1 MKKFVIYLIAF
12 IIVSIIAFL
21 SFYYININLPYDKEG
36 EVQAVV
42 IEPGASLKNI
52 AQELKHE
59 KLIQSSN
66 LFILYARNKNLQSK
80 LQAGVYSLS
89 QDMSIKNIVAKI
101 SQGKVNSQEISVKL
115 LEGWTNKQMAIYL
128 EKEGHWEKDEW
139 LDLVGWPQI
148 DYSKNN
154 KFPDLP
160 NYKKDYKFL
169 ESKPDYYSLE
179 GYLFPDTYKIY
190 KNSEP
195 QDLVIKML
203 NNFNNKLSPQM
214 RADIKEQNRT
224 IHEII
229 TMASLIEKEATI
241 KYNDAGFP
249 ISTSI
254 EEAKIISGI
263 FWDRIARGQALQSC
277 ASLAYILGEYKTVYS
292 KEDTQIESPYNTYQ
306 NVGLPPTPVGNP
318 GIAAIKAAIYPVYTE
333 YNYFLSP
340 VGDDKTLFSTTYN
353 EHLQKKSQFID

>member
-1 MKKFVIYLIAF
+1 MKKFILYLVAF

-21 SFYYININLPYDKEG
+21 SFYYININLPYDKDG
-36 EVQAVV
+36 EVQAIT
-42 IEPGASLKNI
+42 IESGTSLKSI
-52 AQELKHE
+52 AQELKEE

-80 LQAGVYSLS
+80 LQAGVYNLS
-89 QDMSIKNIVAKI
+89 QDMSIKDIVAKI
-101 SQGKVNSQEISVKL
+101 SQGQVNSSEMTVKL
-115 LEGWTNKQMAIYL
+115 LEGWTNENMAQYFAGQGI
-128 EKEGHWEKDEW
+128 WEKSEW
-139 LDLVGWPQI
+139 LDTVGWPQTSNQKF
-148 DYSKNN
+148 DQDLSEYKENYS
-154 KFPDLP
+154 
-160 NYKKDYKFL
+160 FL
-169 ESKPDYYSLE
+169 ESKPETDSLE

-190 KNSEP
+190 KDSEP

-203 NNFNNKLSPQM
+203 NNFNNKLTAEM
-214 RADIKEQNRT
+214 REDIREQNRT
-224 IHEII
+224 IHEIV

-241 KYNDAGFP
+241 KNND
-249 ISTSI
+249 I

-292 KEDTQIESPYNTYQ
+292 TEDTKIESPYNTYQ
-306 NVGLPPTPVGNP
+306 NPGLPPGPVSNP

-340 VGDDKTLFSTTYN
+340 VGSDETLFSSTYS
-353 EHLQKKSQFID
+353 EHLQKKAQFID